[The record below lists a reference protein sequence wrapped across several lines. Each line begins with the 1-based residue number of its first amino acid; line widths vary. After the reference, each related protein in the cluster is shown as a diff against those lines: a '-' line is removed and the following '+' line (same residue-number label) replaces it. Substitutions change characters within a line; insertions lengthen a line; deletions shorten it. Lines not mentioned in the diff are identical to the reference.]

1 MKRNL
6 LKTLCVALIATFS
19 AVAAWGKVTKYPLE
33 VAGVRVTSENCQ
45 HLENIPRVSI
55 PRGGG
60 AGKFQYNPNTNT
72 LELRWVKI
80 ANGGSP
86 AIVYEGSDELTV
98 IVRGENQ
105 LNAQVLFY
113 GPVTIKGDGLLK
125 IKESDSYSGLICFEN
140 SKVRITGCKIKASGK
155 VGISLWSKASLE
167 LDNAVIEAYGTYTAI
182 KADGKLIWNP
192 QTVYVP
198 KDMQFSPDGYLT
210 NAKGEVYNYLKF
222 LDYNPND
229 VLLYEDFESGTMPEG
244 WVTKDND
251 GDGYTWEPIPGTGFH
266 GSRGV
271 LCSES
276 WHDRALDPSNF
287 LMSPK
292 IEGACR
298 IRFHVCATHYRN
310 FEEHYWLTYT
320 TSDDVEDIQS
330 WEDLKGSEWTIT
342 EGEKWFTKEFDLPEG
357 TKYVGFTHGWSKG
370 NDALLLD
377 EVIFFNK
384 KPHGAVAVTPA
395 DEKEATIVGYYT
407 IDGRR
412 HNRPQSGVNIVK
424 MSNGKAKK
432 VLFP

>member
-19 AVAAWGKVTKYPLE
+19 AVAAWAVTEYPLKIN
-33 VAGVRVTSENCQ
+33 GVQVTSENCNN
-45 HLENIPRVSI
+45 LASI
-55 PRGGG
+55 EGISLSGSGYDEFKYVPES
-60 AGKFQYNPNTNT
+60 NT
-72 LELRWVKI
+72 LIMKGVKTVSPNKAALIYRGDEELKVQ
-80 ANGGSP
+80 
-86 AIVYEGSDELTV
+86 
-98 IVRGENQ
+98 VRGKNQ
-105 LNAQVLFY
+105 LNSQAFFD
-113 GPVTIKGDGLLK
+113 GPVTIEGDGLLE
-125 IKESDSYSGLICFEN
+125 IN
-140 SKVRITGCKIKASGK
+140 QTGDHPALLCQNNVSVKDCKLKASGHF
-155 VGISLWSKASLE
+155 GIWTAQFVTIRLN
-167 LDNAVIEAYGTYTAI
+167 NAVVV
-182 KADGKLIWNP
+182 ADGSEAAVSFNGPLQDTNVWTTEEIKNFNSKGYPINEKGVVMKHLE
-192 QTVYVP
+192 YV
-198 KDMQFSPDGYLT
+198 
-210 NAKGEVYNYLKF
+210 NY
-222 LDYNPND
+222 DPND
-229 VLLYEDFESGTMPEG
+229 VLLHEDFESGDMPEG
-244 WVTKDND
+244 WVTEDND
-251 GDGYTWEPIPGTGFH
+251 GDGFTWTPSAGTYLVGFH
-266 GSRGV
+266 GSKGA
-271 LCSES
+271 LYSLS
-276 WHDRALDPSNF
+276 WRYVDLDPTNF

-412 HNRPQSGVNIVK
+412 HSRPQSGVNIVK